1 MKTDTYTKIV
11 ITIIALLLVA
21 LAVRPSA
28 QSVHAAAATKYVYSW
43 LRSAG
48 YSDSEMENNMD
59 KLKAMSAAGC
69 DVIAALPIAGTR
81 NDNAASGT
89 TNILY
94 ICRKPQ

>member
-81 NDNAASGT
+81 NDNVASGT
-89 TNILY
+89 MNILY